1 MFKDYL
7 FTAEKLRSHIF
18 NQIYLPTC
26 PARQPLLTPPSGIFR
41 QPLPFFP
48 LEFSPGGGHDNP
60 SPGKLPVPPLRIIF
74 IRIYVPILPFVK
86 TWA

>member
-48 LEFSPGGGHDNP
+48 LEFSPGGGARQSLPRKIASCALVHHLYSHLCPN
-60 SPGKLPVPPLRIIF
+60 SPF
-74 IRIYVPILPFVK
+74 C
-86 TWA
+86 